1 MRKFMFLLGAVLCLS
16 MTAAAQDSTAALD
29 TSSSASEAAAP
40 ATFHPS
46 DRESWQLGLGYQ
58 YQHFS
63 VLGQSFSTNGFNTD
77 ITRYM
82 NNWFGV
88 EGTAIM
94 GFGNTGTPRNL
105 DAKSFFLGGGP
116 HFAIQNKSRFEPWAH
131 VLVGWEHFRF
141 TQTTTI
147 GSNSAL
153 GFMAGG
159 GVDYKLGPRAYW
171 RVQGDYIGTHFSSS
185 LQSNYSFGTGVV
197 FNF

>member
-1 MRKFMFLLGAVLCLS
+1 MRKFLILFGALLCLS
-16 MTAAAQDSTAALD
+16 MTAAAQDSTASID
-29 TSSSASEAAAP
+29 TSSSASDAVPP

-46 DRESWQLGLGYQ
+46 TREPWQYGLGYQ
-58 YQHFS
+58 YQHFG
-63 VLGQSFSTNGFNTD
+63 VLGQTISTNGFNTE
-77 ITRYM
+77 ITRYI
-82 NNWFGV
+82 NNWFGI
-88 EGTAIM
+88 EGTAVM
-94 GFGNTGTPRNL
+94 GFGNTGSPRNL

-116 HFAIQNKSRFEPWAH
+116 HVALQNKSRIEPWAH

-159 GVDYKLGPRAYW
+159 GVDYKLGPRAFW
-171 RVQGDYIGTHFSSS
+171 RVQGDYIGTHFSSAM
-185 LQSNYSFGTGVV
+185 QTNYSFGTGLV